1 MKKLIREPLV
11 HFLIIGAGLFLLYA
25 WKVNPAALQGGSQS
39 DTIIVAQETINQ
51 LVAAFTRTWM
61 RPPTAGEVD
70 NLIEN
75 HIRDEIYY
83 REAVAVGLDRGDA
96 MIRRKLRQKME
107 FILEDIAAQSEP
119 TDAELQN
126 FMQEHP
132 EKYRVDPQISFRQV
146 YVNADR
152 KGANAEER
160 ARLILEQLRNGTEP
174 DSLGDQ
180 SLIAFPT
187 ALTSLWD
194 IEKQFGEAFG
204 KQLLQLPPGQWV
216 GPVRSGFGLHLI
228 YVEESVAGR
237 IPALDDVRDRVKRDW
252 GVALQAKLKDDAYAR
267 IRERYTLKIDNKEQA
282 IASAMAAAR
291 VEDRL

>member
-252 GVALQAKLKDDAYAR
+252 GVALQAKLKDD
-267 IRERYTLKIDNKEQA
+267 
-282 IASAMAAAR
+282 
-291 VEDRL
+291 